1 MWWTYHQP
9 ISAIGLTTLTVP
21 GRGPIEPLRKGSSPV
36 AELLHRE
43 TFRRDVRPPESGG
56 PVPAA
61 EVEIRVDPLTGH
73 TSRLI
78 TGTTAPLLPTADR
91 SVTDPIA
98 ELAARTRANCPFCP
112 DRIAAATP
120 RFPESIAGDG
130 RIRRGSTVV
139 FPNVVAYAQHAS
151 VGVYDPAAHLL
162 RLPALTRRLMADNLT
177 AQVDFLRRV
186 TTADPAAAW
195 TGIGA
200 NHLLPSG
207 SSLFHPHTQAGATPL
222 PTTMQRL
229 LADCPLDRV
238 RDYVQTERRLSER
251 WLGGSGRVSWLASFA
266 PVGPAEVR
274 AFVHGVSAP
283 ERLAEADIAELAAG
297 LVATFGLYDELGF
310 TSFNLAMYGA
320 PAPGYELNLR
330 LIARSPLTP
339 YYRSDSTHL
348 ERLHWEAAIDL
359 TPEEL
364 TERSGG
370 RFADL

>member
-1 MWWTYHQP
+1 
-9 ISAIGLTTLTVP
+9 
-21 GRGPIEPLRKGSSPV
+21 V
-36 AELLHRE
+36 AELLRRE
-43 TFRRDVRPPESGG
+43 VFRRDVRAPEAGG

-73 TSRLI
+73 TARLI
-78 TGTTAPLLPTADR
+78 GGTTAPLLPTADR

-98 ELAARTRANCPFCP
+98 EMATRTRAGCPFCA
-112 DRIAAATP
+112 DRIGTATP
-120 RFPESIAGDG
+120 RFPEQIATDG
-130 RIRRGSTVV
+130 RIRRGAAVV

-177 AQVDFLRRV
+177 AQVDFLRRI
-186 TTADPAAAW
+186 TGSDPAAVW

-207 SSLFHPHTQAGATPL
+207 SSLFHPHTQGGASPV

-229 LADCPLDRV
+229 LADCPADRV
-238 RDYVQTERRLSER
+238 RDYVQTEKRLAER
-251 WLGGSGRVSWLASFA
+251 WLGGTGRVSWLASFA

-274 AFVHGVSAP
+274 AFVHGVSTP

-297 LVATFGLYDELGF
+297 LVKAFGLYDELGF
-310 TSFNLAMYGA
+310 TSFNLAVYGA
-320 PAPGYELNLR
+320 PTPGYELNLR
-330 LIARSPLTP
+330 LIARSPLAA

-348 ERLHWEAAIDL
+348 ERLHWEAAIDM

-364 TERSGG
+364 TERSAG